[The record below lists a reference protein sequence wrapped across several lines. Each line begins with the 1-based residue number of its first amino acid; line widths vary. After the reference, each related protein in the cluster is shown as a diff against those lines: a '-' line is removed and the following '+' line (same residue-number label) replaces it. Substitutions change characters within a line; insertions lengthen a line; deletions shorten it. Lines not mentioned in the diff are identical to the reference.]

1 MCDLQLLQHHNKISD
16 NHHKTTQIS
25 ELNHNNSNPNLKT
38 KLSKQ
43 APANNKQLPPNHTQ
57 ITPKSRQNHSQS
69 HLYHKQPT
77 CNKIHPPTKIST
89 PPYHFQTA
97 QPKLP
102 SISQQ
107 FPGKIVQNSTE
118 NSSQLQTLYLKI
130 NRISTQKQFTITTKS
145 LTFPCKITLHK
156 TTTITP
162 KPTPKI
168 KTT

>member
-1 MCDLQLLQHHNKISD
+1 MCAICSCFNTTTKSQTIITKRLRYLNSTTTTAILTSRQNSASKHLL
-16 NHHKTTQIS
+16 TTNNYPQI
-25 ELNHNNSNPNLKT
+25 
-38 KLSKQ
+38 
-43 APANNKQLPPNHTQ
+43 
-57 ITPKSRQNHSQS
+57 IPKSRQNHSQS

-89 PPYHFQTA
+89 PPYHFQIA
-97 QPKLP
+97 QPQLP

-118 NSSQLQTLYLKI
+118 NSSQLQTVYLKI

-162 KPTPKI
+162 PTTPKI